1 MATNEDYYKLLGVSK
16 NATETEIKKAYR
28 KLALQYHPDRN
39 PGDKSAEEKF
49 KKINEA
55 YAVLSDKEK
64 RAQYD
69 RFGSAGFHQRFS
81 QEDIFRGFDVGDIF
95 KDMGF
100 GSEDIFSR
108 LFGGGGRR
116 TTGYGSGF
124 AGRTRGG
131 TTINIEDLFGG
142 AGGVGAESYAP
153 AGRDLTL
160 NITLDFME
168 AVHGCEKKIA
178 YIVDGKR
185 NEITIKIPR
194 GINNG
199 QKLRLAGKG
208 ERGAAQTPGDLY
220 VTVQVKDH
228 PIFKREDYDII
239 VEKEIK
245 LTEAILGT
253 TIEVP
258 TLNETKKIKV
268 PPGIQSQTKLR
279 LKGCGIHHFK
289 GTGQGDEYVKII
301 VQIPKHLTPRQK
313 KLIEELSQ
321 EGL

>member
-1 MATNEDYYKLLGVSK
+1 MATNEDYYRILGVSK

-28 KLALQYHPDRN
+28 KLALQHHPDRN
-39 PGDKSAEEKF
+39 PGDKGAEEKF

-95 KDMGF
+95 KDLGF

-108 LFGGGGRR
+108 LFGGARR
-116 TTGYGSGF
+116 GPGYGPGF
-124 AGRTRGG
+124 SGRTRSGG
-131 TTINIEDLFGG
+131 VNVEDLFGG
-142 AGGVGAESYAP
+142 GGFGQKPYAP
-153 AGRDLTL
+153 QGRDLTMD
-160 NITLDFME
+160 ITVDFME
-168 AVHGCEKKIA
+168 AVSGCEKKIS
-178 YIVDGKR
+178 YIIDGKK
-185 NEITIKIPR
+185 NDVTVKIPR
-194 GINNG
+194 GISNG

-208 ERGAAQTPGDLY
+208 ERGMSQTPGDLY
-220 VTVQVKDH
+220 VTIQVKGH
-228 PIFKREDYDII
+228 PVFKREGNDII

-245 LTEAILGT
+245 LSEAILGT

-258 TLNETKKIKV
+258 TLNGTKKIKV

-279 LKGCGIHHFK
+279 LKGCGMHQFK
-289 GTGQGDEYVKII
+289 GTGQGDEYVKVI
-301 VQIPKHLTPRQK
+301 VQIPKHLTSRQK
-313 KLIEELSQ
+313 KLIEDLSD